1 MLLYLIYILASM
13 AALPM
18 AVGCILGGIIMERYG
33 RRAIHLVLNV
43 NFIIGWLVIAFATD
57 LPCILIGR
65 FLTGLSVGLLGPPA
79 SVYIGETSGPR
90 YRGFLLAGVSL
101 AIAVG
106 ILISHLLG
114 TFLSWKLTAGICGV
128 FPIISFVSVAMA
140 PESPSWLLSKGRVEE
155 AGQSFRWLRGCDE
168 ESAREFESMVDSQKN
183 VVHAGSY
190 SWDSIKENIRR
201 PAFLK
206 PLGILLGFFFTM
218 QFAGINALAFYSVTI
233 MRQTIGEGV
242 NEYLAMIVIDLVR
255 FVMSVLACVLLR
267 TTGRRPLAA
276 VSGIGTA
283 VCLLALSLYLF
294 VAAGNQDI
302 MQMSAIPMILLI
314 GFICFV
320 SVGIVPL
327 PWCMTGELFPLALRG
342 LGSGIVSSLN
352 FLCFFVVVKTA
363 PLLFISIGMEGAF
376 FLYGIIALIG
386 SIFLMLCLPE
396 TKNRTLQEI
405 ENSFEEKSVG
415 KTLG

>member
-1 MLLYLIYILASM
+1 M

-33 RRAIHLVLNV
+33 RRAAHLVLNV
-43 NFIIGWLVIAFATD
+43 PLIIGWVAIALATN
-57 LPCILIGR
+57 LPCILFGR
-65 FLTGLSVGLLGPPA
+65 FITGLSVGLLGPPA

-106 ILISHLLG
+106 ILISHVLG
-114 TFLSWKLTAGICGV
+114 TFLSWKLTAAICGI
-128 FPIISFVSVAMA
+128 FPVISFVSSYLA
-140 PESPSWLLSKGRVEE
+140 PESPSWLLSKDRLDE
-155 AGQSFRWLRGCDE
+155 ASHSFQWLRGCDQ
-168 ESAREFESMVDSQKN
+168 ESVREFESMVESRRN
-183 VVHAGSY
+183 VTHSSSY
-190 SWDSIKENIRR
+190 SWESIKENIRR

-206 PLGILLGFFFTM
+206 PMGILLGFFFTM

-233 MRQTIGEGV
+233 MKQTIGEGV
-242 NEYLAMIVIDLVR
+242 NEYLAMIIIDVVR
-255 FVMSVLACVLLR
+255 FCMSVLACVLLR
-267 TTGRRPLAA
+267 TTGRRPLAM

-283 VCLLALSLYLF
+283 VCLLTLSIYLY
-294 VAAGNQDI
+294 VAAENQSI
-302 MQMSAIPMILLI
+302 MQMSAIPMTLLI

-342 LGSGIVSSLN
+342 LGSGIVSSFN

-363 PLLFISIGMEGAF
+363 PLLFLNIGMEGTF
-376 FLYGIIALIG
+376 FIYGIIALVG
-386 SIFLMLCLPE
+386 TFFLMLCLPE

-405 ENSFEEKSVG
+405 ETSFDGKEVEK
-415 KTLG
+415 K

>member
-1 MLLYLIYILASM
+1 MLLYILASM